1 MCNGS
6 TGQMKMT
13 AGMDLGDNYSHLCLI
28 DTESGVINVSP
39 DYQAEVEVAIATD
52 RQIDV
57 LFTGFTVFAEP
68 TADGV
73 VISAKTNM
81 QRLKEERTG
90 GFGYR
95 FVDPREILWG
105 LLRASGMESEKI
117 HIEGFEPGPL
127 EVFEVATALDGVN
140 VADTVVSLGQV
151 RLLPHGPVA
160 TTDSTNTVRRR
171 NRRLEGNRCGPGLA
185 YDQNTR

>member
-1 MCNGS
+1 
-6 TGQMKMT
+6 
-13 AGMDLGDNYSHLCLI
+13 
-28 DTESGVINVSP
+28 
-39 DYQAEVEVAIATD
+39 
-52 RQIDV
+52 
-57 LFTGFTVFAEP
+57 
-68 TADGV
+68 
-73 VISAKTNM
+73 M

-140 VADTVVSLGQV
+140 VADTVSLGQV

-185 YDQNTR
+185 YDQNTLYRRGAADGGHTRIPARVDLGKGLPQGRGGC